1 MTRPALQLRANTLI
15 QSDNHIEPGS
25 LPCQL
30 ENAVQD
36 LSPGG
41 QCPKIPPV
49 GFTSFWLFYKLLIQ
63 TGTHWLIPPLPLL
76 YLDIF
81 QFQGIGQ
88 ESRCVY
94 TSFVLS
100 FKKANSVESC
110 PVKKERSR
118 LCILYYCVTRY
129 QRFLCFSR
137 CWGVYYHPHLWKSKK
152 TRSLL
157 FIVKRLLMLLY
168 PD

>member
-1 MTRPALQLRANTLI
+1 MAEMTRPALQLRANTLI
-15 QSDNHIEPGS
+15 QCDNHIEPGS
-25 LPCQL
+25 MPCQL

-41 QCPKIPPV
+41 QCPKMPPV
-49 GFTSFWLFYKLLIQ
+49 GFTNFWLFYKLLIQ
-63 TGTHWLIPPLPLL
+63 TGTHWLILPLPLL

-81 QFQGIGQ
+81 QFHGTGW

-110 PVKKERSR
+110 PAKKGKEQIMHITLLS
-118 LCILYYCVTRY
+118 CMIPKIF
-129 QRFLCFSR
+129 RFFKML
-137 CWGVYYHPHLWKSKK
+137 GG
-152 TRSLL
+152 LL
-157 FIVKRLLMLLY
+157 PLLPLKIQK
-168 PD
+168 D